1 MFNVEDV
8 TDDELAV
15 IADDNQDLPP
25 YDHDAIA
32 GTFTS
37 MCTSEPAMCGD
48 HSAPKDTVFFDAPFG
63 LLRLDMVKT
72 ADANGNLA
80 TEVPYF
86 IEVLGISEMQG
97 WLFQIE
103 EVTMTIELDPGTIRM
118 LVLAALIIC
127 GASVEQLGL
136 V

>member
-1 MFNVEDV
+1 MLSLVRSLQCVQVN
-8 TDDELAV
+8 
-15 IADDNQDLPP
+15 
-25 YDHDAIA
+25 
-32 GTFTS
+32 
-37 MCTSEPAMCGD
+37 PAMCGD

-97 WLFQIE
+97 
-103 EVTMTIELDPGTIRM
+103 
-118 LVLAALIIC
+118 
-127 GASVEQLGL
+127 
-136 V
+136 